1 MLKVEDLFT
10 SVRTGGKKEKVCN
23 VFTSHPV
30 SERGGGK
37 EEEGVLS
44 HLVSDMRQPKVDST
58 NASKLSFSGNVQYFI
73 SIKMYFTLSKYI
85 RRQKTENKKMS
96 CSYLKLGIKLWEN
109 SPKTNCWY
117 EKTFYLRQF
126 EFALLLVDL
135 LSRNVI
141 CGRSNHVT
149 AH

>member
-10 SVRTGGKKEKVCN
+10 SVGTGGKKEKVCN

-37 EEEGVLS
+37 EEGVLS
-44 HLVSDMRQPKVDST
+44 HLVFDMRQPKVNST

-85 RRQKTENKKMS
+85 RRQKLKIKK
-96 CSYLKLGIKLWEN
+96 
-109 SPKTNCWY
+109 
-117 EKTFYLRQF
+117 
-126 EFALLLVDL
+126 
-135 LSRNVI
+135 
-141 CGRSNHVT
+141 
-149 AH
+149 

>member
-1 MLKVEDLFT
+1 
-10 SVRTGGKKEKVCN
+10 
-23 VFTSHPV
+23 
-30 SERGGGK
+30 
-37 EEEGVLS
+37 
-44 HLVSDMRQPKVDST
+44 MRQNFLFQAMYSILFP
-58 NASKLSFSGNVQYFI
+58 SKCILLYPNI
-73 SIKMYFTLSKYI
+73 SDVRKLKI
-85 RRQKTENKKMS
+85 KKMS

-126 EFALLLVDL
+126 EFAPLLVDL

-149 AH
+149 AHWHAGVWNHLSVFTSLNQQREAKLHSEKYKLAWRFSSGIILLKGYIYASNMI

>member
-1 MLKVEDLFT
+1 
-10 SVRTGGKKEKVCN
+10 
-23 VFTSHPV
+23 
-30 SERGGGK
+30 
-37 EEEGVLS
+37 
-44 HLVSDMRQPKVDST
+44 
-58 NASKLSFSGNVQYFI
+58 
-73 SIKMYFTLSKYI
+73 
-85 RRQKTENKKMS
+85 MS

-117 EKTFYLRQF
+117 EKTFYLRQL
-126 EFALLLVDL
+126 EFAPLLVDL